1 MAKKRSGR
9 KSMSL
14 SIFSILALAL
24 VIITVPLLLVPFY
37 NMQLS
42 GGIGGLSGSD
52 TLHTATGF
60 DFLAGFF
67 TKLSGGNLGADN
79 FASALAFSEETNVAA
94 MLTGAFV
101 LVLLIAAALYLI
113 FFLLG
118 VCGVIKKA
126 KNLLNGMLILGVVA
140 MIAATVCCFVIA
152 GHYSGEISIDLV
164 LFEITGTASGW
175 TFAFIPLITLIG
187 AAVLNGIKK

>member
-37 NMQLS
+37 NMQ
-42 GGIGGLSGSD
+42 GSILTID
-52 TLHTATGF
+52 GELHTAAGF
-60 DFLAGFF
+60 DFLGGFF
-67 TKLSGGNLGADN
+67 TQLFGEEVGLENL
-79 FASALAFSEETNVAA
+79 ALFVAFSNETNAAA

-101 LVLLIAAALYLI
+101 LVLLIAAALYLV

-118 VCGVIKKA
+118 VCGIIKKA
-126 KNLLNGMLILGVVA
+126 KNLLKRHADFGHDRHGRRHGVLLRHCR
-140 MIAATVCCFVIA
+140 TQLQRF
-152 GHYSGEISIDLV
+152 
-164 LFEITGTASGW
+164 
-175 TFAFIPLITLIG
+175 PLDW
-187 AAVLNGIKK
+187 LN

>member
-37 NMQLS
+37 NMQ
-42 GGIGGLSGSD
+42 GSILTID
-52 TLHTATGF
+52 GELHTATGF
-60 DFLAGFF
+60 DFLGGFF
-67 TKLSGGNLGADN
+67 TQLFGEEVGLENL
-79 FASALAFSEETNVAA
+79 ALFVAFSNETNAAA

-101 LVLLIAAALYLI
+101 LVLLIAAALYLV

-118 VCGVIKKA
+118 VCGIIKKA
-126 KNLLNGMLILGVVA
+126 KNLLNGMLILGVIA
-140 MIAATVCCFVIA
+140 MVAATVCCFVIA
-152 GHYSGEISIDLV
+152 GHNFSDFPSIGS
-164 LFEITGTASGW
+164 IKGW

-187 AAVLNGIKK
+187 AAVLNGFKK

>member
-37 NMQLS
+37 NMQYS
-42 GGIGGLSGSD
+42 VGIGDWSGSG
-52 TLHTATGF
+52 TLYTATGF
-60 DFLAGFF
+60 DFLGGFF
-67 TKLSGGNLGADN
+67 TKLFGGDIGLDN
-79 FASALAFSEETNVAA
+79 YAMLLAFSEETNVAA

-113 FFLLG
+113 FCLLG
-118 VCGVIKKA
+118 VFGVIKKA

-152 GHYSGEISIDLV
+152 GHYSGEISVTI
-164 LFEITGTASGW
+164 ISGTANGW